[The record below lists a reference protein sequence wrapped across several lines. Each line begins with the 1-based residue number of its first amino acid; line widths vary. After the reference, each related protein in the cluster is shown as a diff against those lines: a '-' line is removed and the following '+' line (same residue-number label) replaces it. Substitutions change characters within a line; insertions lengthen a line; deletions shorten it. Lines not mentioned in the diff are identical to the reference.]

1 MPLLSFEQITKSFF
15 GVQVLHKVSFTLEK
29 GQILGLIGENG
40 SGKST
45 AMNILGGV
53 HQPDSGRM
61 RLDGVDYAPLDPRQA
76 LARGIAFIHQELN
89 LFENLSIEEN
99 IFIGGFPRILGRLPL
114 IDRRSIRR
122 CTRALLDLVEI
133 KDPPGTLVG
142 SLSQGERQLVEIA
155 KALNTAADLIIF
167 DEPTTSLTRREVEK
181 LFGIIRRLKA
191 QGIAVIYISHVLS
204 EVQRLCDEIVVLRD
218 GAVVGQGTRAEMPVE
233 RMIPLMVGRNIDSLF
248 PPRTH
253 TPQTTPVL
261 EVAGVSQPGIV
272 KDLNFFV
279 RSGEIVGL
287 AGLMGSGR
295 SETARIL
302 FGLDP
307 HGSGD
312 IRMSGASLAGCRP
325 EQRMDLGMAFLTED
339 RRAEGLLMNA
349 PIADSLGLPNL
360 GRYATKAMGWIDRH
374 RLLADSAE
382 MARRVQLNTTELS
395 ETLARNLSGGN
406 QQKVVL
412 GKWLMRRPSLF
423 ILDEPTRGVD
433 IGARHEIY
441 KIIDQLVMD
450 GAGVLMISS
459 EMEELIGMCDRILVM
474 CYGQISGAFE
484 RDEFDEERILE
495 AAMHRERPMT
505 AAS

>member
-15 GVQVLHKVSFTLEK
+15 GVQVLHNISFTLEK
-29 GQILGLIGENG
+29 GHILGLIGENG

-53 HQPDSGRM
+53 HQPDGGRM
-61 RLDGVDYAPLDPRQA
+61 RLNDEAYTPLNPRQA
-76 LARGIAFIHQELN
+76 LAHGIAFIHQELN

-99 IFIGGFPRILGRLPL
+99 IFIGGFPRVLGRLPL
-114 IDRRSIRR
+114 IDRRSIRHR
-122 CTRALLDLVEI
+122 TRELLDLVDI
-133 KDPPGTLVG
+133 KDAPSTLVG
-142 SLSQGERQLVEIA
+142 NLSQGERQLVEIA
-155 KALNTAADLIIF
+155 KALNTDADLIIF
-167 DEPTTSLTRREVEK
+167 DEPTTSLTKREVEK
-181 LFGIIRRLKA
+181 LFGIIQRLKA
-191 QGIAVIYISHVLS
+191 QNIAVIYISHVLS
-204 EVQRLCDEIVVLRD
+204 EVRRLCDEILVLRD
-218 GAVVGQGTRAEMPVE
+218 GAVVGRGTRAEMPVE
-233 RMIPLMVGRNIDSLF
+233 RMISLMVGRNIDSLF
-248 PPRTH
+248 PQRAY
-253 TPQTTPVL
+253 TPHTTPVL
-261 EVAGVSQPGIV
+261 EVTGVSQPGIV
-272 KDLNFFV
+272 KDLNFSV
-279 RSGEIVGL
+279 RNGEIVGL

-307 HGSGD
+307 CSSGD
-312 IRMSGASLAGCRP
+312 IRLGGVALAEHGPKR
-325 EQRMDLGMAFLTED
+325 RMELGMAFLTED

-360 GRYATKAMGWIDRH
+360 GIYASKALGWIDQN
-374 RLLADSAE
+374 RLLTESAD
-382 MARRVQLNTTELS
+382 MARRVQLNTTEIS

-441 KIIDQLVMD
+441 KIINQLVMD

-474 CYGQISGAFE
+474 SYGQISGVFT
-484 RDEFDEERILE
+484 RDQFDEERILE
-495 AAMHRERPMT
+495 AAMHREQALM